1 MKRAI
6 GWLMAGL
13 VVVMAGSYT
22 WTRRHHVVA
31 AVAVQGDSVAP
42 IHEELIPDYEE
53 ARQARELVTVTG
65 PLADYMSRQKPS
77 HIETLQPISRR
88 PTAADHVGGSPV
100 GTSSE
105 ILQKA
110 FRVIKVVNVPF
121 EVPAHA
127 SNPQIRGTYRSFVE
141 HDGPQIGDT
150 GGDVEFLVLNEQQ
163 YGDFLSGHSSEATFS
178 AVGAQEVSAS
188 LPPTL
193 SEPAKYHLVFLNNR
207 HDRTRQLVQADFRID
222 F

>member
-1 MKRAI
+1 MKQLI
-6 GWLMAGL
+6 GWLMVGL
-13 VVVMAGSYT
+13 VFVMAGSYA
-22 WTRRHHVVA
+22 WTRRHRVVA
-31 AVAVQGDSVAP
+31 AVAAQGDSVAP
-42 IHEELIPDYEE
+42 VHEQPILDYEE

-77 HIETLQPISRR
+77 HVETLQPISHR
-88 PTAADHVGGSPV
+88 PTAVDHVGGSPV

-105 ILQKA
+105 ILQKT

-127 SNPQIRGTYRSFVE
+127 SNPQMRGNYRSFVE
-141 HDGPQIGDT
+141 RDGPQIGDNS
-150 GGDVEFLVLNEQQ
+150 GDVEFLVLNEQQ
-163 YGDFLSGHSSEATFS
+163 YSDFLSGHSSEATFS
-178 AVGAQEVSAS
+178 ADGAQEVSAS

-193 SEPAKYHLVFLNNR
+193 SEPAKYHLVFRNNR